1 MGDVEKKRSSTG
13 KSVFSIVFLLGLLM
27 LLMYA
32 APMLQDKLSEISQEE
47 KAQSTEGSDTSNE
60 PQISPVL
67 VDWLPLVMEQLP
79 LLEDGSK
86 KYQLLH
92 MRLSADGNQLLL
104 DLKEGE
110 AGDRFDVILQHDEFG
125 RYISQHADIPM
136 KIYPPE

>member
-1 MGDVEKKRSSTG
+1 MEDVEKKGSSAG
-13 KSVFSIVFLLGLLM
+13 KSVFSIVLLLGLLL

-32 APMLQDKLSEISQEE
+32 APMLQDKLSEVSKEE
-47 KAQSTEGSDTSNE
+47 GLQDTAGSDTSDE
-60 PQISPVL
+60 PQISPAL

-79 LLEDGSK
+79 SLEDGTP

-104 DLKEGE
+104 DLTEGE
-110 AGDRFDVILQHDEFG
+110 DGDRFDVILQHDEFG
-125 RYISQHADIPM
+125 RYISQHADIPL